1 MSAKAQAMERVGKA
15 ADQPESPDQ
24 TGSLRVTMQL
34 IRRLERCDRL
44 SVARMRMASSVT
56 LSGKVTPPAR

>member
-1 MSAKAQAMERVGKA
+1 MSAKAYAIERVGNG
-15 ADQPESPDQ
+15 ADQPESTDQ

-34 IRRLERCDRL
+34 MSRLERCDRL

-56 LSGKVTPPAR
+56 LSEKVMPPI